1 MVSGTH
7 NCAFVSLR
15 VSLPFPPLLF
25 SRYPH
30 PPPLPSTS
38 SYGKPI
44 ISTPG
49 DDANRGTP
57 ALASRAVISPFTE
70 PGARY
75 WAMAKAESVSRPL
88 ISLSLFR
95 RSQIKKESMGIQIR
109 ERVYY
114 SHRPHAY
121 SFVKWAKK
129 HQYESHTLLSFF
141 ISVCA
146 RQRTPGSRLC
156 IFRSSLSGNNSVR
169 ALVRLFLESLQ
180 RTS

>member
-15 VSLPFPPLLF
+15 VSHPFPSHPSSFLAT
-25 SRYPH
+25 PT

-49 DDANRGTP
+49 DDANRGTL

-95 RSQIKKESMGIQIR
+95 RSQIK
-109 ERVYY
+109 RVNGNADP
-114 SHRPHAY
+114 RARI
-121 SFVKWAKK
+121 
-129 HQYESHTLLSFF
+129 LLSPT
-141 ISVCA
+141 A
-146 RQRTPGSRLC
+146 RLLICKMGKKAP
-156 IFRSSLSGNNSVR
+156 I
-169 ALVRLFLESLQ
+169 
-180 RTS
+180 